1 MKLYIMRH
9 GQAEPM
15 SDAWPDSERRLTDE
29 GITEVQQASEWLSQ
43 QCESLEQCYASPYR
57 RAQETQNVMNE
68 RLNCQQLK
76 TLSCLTPEK
85 RVHETV
91 TELAAEI
98 SVAGVTTALIVTHMP
113 LVSYL
118 VAEIDKAQQPP
129 IFATAAIAKIEFDPQ
144 TGTGRLQQLM
154 QPEHC

>member
-15 SDAWPDSERRLTDE
+15 SDPWPDSERRLTDE
-29 GITEVQQASEWLSQ
+29 GITEVRHASEWLIQ
-43 QCESLEQCYASPYR
+43 QCDVVEQCYTSPYQ
-57 RAQETQNVMNE
+57 RARETQRVMNE
-68 RLNCQQLK
+68 RLNCREVKVLD
-76 TLSCLTPEK
+76 CLTPEK

-91 TELAAEI
+91 TELAAELAI
-98 SVAGVTTALIVTHMP
+98 VGVKSALVVTHMP

-118 VAEIDKAQQPP
+118 VAEIDKTQQPP
-129 IFATAAIAKIEFDPQ
+129 IFSTAAIAEIDFDPA
-144 TGTGRLQQLM
+144 TGTGKLRQLM